1 MTGELVVFTNGCF
14 DILHR
19 GHIELFRFC
28 RQFGSVIVGLNSDL
42 SVTRLKGPTRPINSV
57 SDRKLILE
65 AIRYVDRVE
74 IFGEDTP
81 IQLIRRLKPDLIVKG
96 GDYSAEEVVGAEIA
110 PVKIFNFVDGYSTT
124 SLIRGIENQ

>member
-1 MTGELVVFTNGCF
+1 VTGELVVFTNGCF